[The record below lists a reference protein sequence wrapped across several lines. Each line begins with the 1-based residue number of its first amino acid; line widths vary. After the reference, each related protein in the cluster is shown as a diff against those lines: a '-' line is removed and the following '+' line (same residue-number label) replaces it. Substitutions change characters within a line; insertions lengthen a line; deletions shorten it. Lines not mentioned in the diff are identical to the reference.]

1 MTLTRVLSAL
11 LLVLSCRSTPEL
23 EDRPDPTVRLHTG
36 ASGELGVSTEY
47 GVVFLGRGASSGM
60 VEFTAWFADGPS
72 HEEGVIEPLGGGLFT
87 TRAEIALPI
96 VPLMWS
102 EPRAGTKV
110 FVRGRRGSSPFV
122 FEAEIAHDPRIE
134 GLMLRPSSDLR
145 GLSDGEAGAG
155 VYVEGEHGPLLLGLV
170 SGKLTLGTAEGER
183 EYFAVAGPRDLWRLS
198 THRRDVDRPKRRA
211 LREDVLP

>member
-1 MTLTRVLSAL
+1 MTILRFFPAL
-11 LLVLSCRSTPEL
+11 LFVISCRSTPEVGKT
-23 EDRPDPTVRLHTG
+23 PDPTVRLHTG

-47 GVVFLGRGASSGM
+47 GVVFLGRGAGSGA
-60 VEFTAWFADGPS
+60 VEFTAWFDDGPS
-72 HEEGVIEPLGGGLFT
+72 FETGVIEPLGGGLFT
-87 TRAEIALPI
+87 TQAEIALPI
-96 VPLMWS
+96 VPITWS
-102 EPRAGTKV
+102 EPQAGAKV
-110 FVRGRRGSSPFV
+110 FVRGRRGSAPFV
-122 FEAEIAHDPRIE
+122 FEAEIAHDPSVE
-134 GLMLRPSSDLR
+134 GLLLRPSSDLR

-198 THRRDVDRPKRRA
+198 VHRRDLDRPRRRA